1 MLNCIQLKNTEDN
14 RRVLQKVSLGQ
25 SDVAVPHQ
33 EAMPITQA
41 SDCVRFVLGMRPF
54 VVSVFCMF
62 FRFVHGKNV
71 QKTL

>member
-1 MLNCIQLKNTEDN
+1 M
-14 RRVLQKVSLGQ
+14 SLGQ

-33 EAMPITQA
+33 EAMPITLA

-54 VVSVFCMF
+54 VVSVYCKF
-62 FRFVHGKNV
+62 FLIVHVKNV